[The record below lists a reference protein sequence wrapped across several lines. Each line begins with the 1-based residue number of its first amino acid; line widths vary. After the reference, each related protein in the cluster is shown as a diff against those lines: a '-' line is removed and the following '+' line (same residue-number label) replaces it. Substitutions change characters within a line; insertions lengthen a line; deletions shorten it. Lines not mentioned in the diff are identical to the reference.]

1 MGRSQRDKGKRGERE
16 AAAELGQLFGVDARR
31 GVQYHGGPDSPDVV
45 LDGVAI
51 HVEAKR
57 TERLTLWP
65 AIDQA
70 KEDAPSGKVPIVW
83 HRPNRRG
90 SVVIVETAR
99 LLELAREIVR
109 AADSQEHGDGTPDV
123 PCLRTR
129 GNPTGAEEAERQ
141 GTSGKTSF
149 REER

>member
-1 MGRSQRDKGKRGERE
+1 MSRSQRDKGKRGERE
-16 AAAELGQLFGVDARR
+16 AAAELGQLLNVTARR

-45 LDGVAI
+45 LEGVAI

-70 KEDAPSGKVPIVW
+70 KADAPAGAVPIVW

-99 LLELAREIVR
+99 LLELAREVVR
-109 AADSQEHGDGTPDV
+109 AAD
-123 PCLRTR
+123 RA
-129 GNPTGAEEAERQ
+129 TGP
-141 GTSGKTSF
+141 SP
-149 REER
+149 